1 MSLQLSEIFH
11 HQHELAKKY
20 NPLEVK
26 LGFYAP
32 ERLPMPINTYMA
44 QDRLRMFYAYICE
57 EVAEVALAETPGDF
71 AEELSDV
78 LHFVAEFCLI
88 CGLPPESIEK
98 LYLAR
103 SQLDMFDTDPNAPS
117 LGEFQLLMG
126 KAMNQLKY
134 KRWKLSPRDTNLVKF
149 YDAVM
154 LAVVELLNYI
164 KFNGLDP
171 HTIYMSKHKKNEDR
185 IATGY

>member
-1 MSLQLSEIFH
+1 MSLNLAEIFH

-20 NPLEVK
+20 NPLESR

-57 EVAEVALAETPGDF
+57 EVAEVALAETPQEF
-71 AEELSDV
+71 SEELSDV

-88 CGLPPESIEK
+88 CGLPPEPIET
-98 LYLAR
+98 LYQTHA
-103 SQLDMFDTDPNAPS
+103 QMDMFDEVPIEPS
-117 LGEFQLLMG
+117 LQSFQLLMG

-134 KRWKLSPRDTNLVKF
+134 KRWKLSPKDTDLVKF
-149 YDAVM
+149 YDATM
-154 LAVVELLNYI
+154 CAVVELLSFI
-164 KFNGLDP
+164 KFHRLDP

-185 IATGY
+185 IASGY